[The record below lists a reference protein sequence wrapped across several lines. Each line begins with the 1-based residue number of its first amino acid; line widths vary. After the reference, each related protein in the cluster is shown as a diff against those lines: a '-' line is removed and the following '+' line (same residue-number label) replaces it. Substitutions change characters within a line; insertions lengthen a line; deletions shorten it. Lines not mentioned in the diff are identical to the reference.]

1 MKVNLLILFIPLF
14 SLSQVG
20 VRNAFDNRGLSN
32 YYFNITNNE
41 KKILNNN
48 PYFTPLYNGYRYNAR
63 LDMMNNSE
71 RTFADRDWFI
81 TMHKI
86 SKMEKLFPKVGKR
99 VAQQFSQ

>member
-1 MKVNLLILFIPLF
+1 MCAWSDDYESMKQLIYLGVIMNYIQILADLQDK
-14 SLSQVG
+14 LS
-20 VRNAFDNRGLSN
+20 
-32 YYFNITNNE
+32 
-41 KKILNNN
+41 
-48 PYFTPLYNGYRYNAR
+48 RYNAR

-99 VAQQFSQ
+99 VAQQFI

>member
-1 MKVNLLILFIPLF
+1 MCAWSDDYESMKQLIYLGVIMNYIQILADLQDK
-14 SLSQVG
+14 LS
-20 VRNAFDNRGLSN
+20 
-32 YYFNITNNE
+32 
-41 KKILNNN
+41 
-48 PYFTPLYNGYRYNAR
+48 RYNAR

>member
-1 MKVNLLILFIPLF
+1 MNYIQILADLQDK
-14 SLSQVG
+14 LS
-20 VRNAFDNRGLSN
+20 
-32 YYFNITNNE
+32 
-41 KKILNNN
+41 
-48 PYFTPLYNGYRYNAR
+48 RYNAR

-99 VAQQFSQ
+99 VAQQFI